1 VAFEQLSG
9 NPVGLDPVTLEAH
22 VQRARSRLFID
33 LVNLERYT
41 AAKEITGSQP
51 LPIVQPMTPD
61 GTSAAFAWGLY
72 LLNEEGEFATASA
85 VLARACQAAAAIL
98 SSHPY
103 DHETALLFREAE
115 IARLL
120 ALARHDPPQALV
132 AFEQLSG
139 NPVGLDPVT
148 LEAHVQRAR
157 SRLFIDLVNLGHYF
171 VAEEVVRSHDPA
183 GERLTSDDLAA
194 AFAYGVY
201 LLNHKSE
208 FSAAS
213 AIFGQVWET
222 AHASATG
229 HGLLWPA
236 RFHQALASW
245 YDGDREAVRLI
256 AEEISAPPPDLP
268 PVPDEYQQRLS
279 ELVAPPPLVSS

>member
-1 VAFEQLSG
+1 
-9 NPVGLDPVTLEAH
+9 LEAH
-22 VQRARSRLFID
+22 LQRARSRLFID

-41 AAKEITGSQP
+41 AARELIGSQQ
-51 LPIVQPMTPD
+51 LPIAEPMTAD

-72 LLNEEGEFATASA
+72 LLNDQGEFAAAIA
-85 VLARACQAAAAIL
+85 VLARVRQAAVATL
-98 SSHPY
+98 SSHP
-103 DHETALLFREAE
+103 DDRETTRLFREAE
-115 IARLL
+115 IAWLA
-120 ALARHDPPQALV
+120 ALARHDPSQAVV

-139 NPVGLDPVT
+139 NPGGLDPAT
-148 LEAHVQRAR
+148 LEAHLQRAR
-157 SRLFIDLVNLGHYF
+157 SRLFIDLVNLGHYLA
-171 VAEEVVRSHDPA
+171 AEVVVRSHDAPVR
-183 GERLTSDDLAA
+183 ERLTSDDLAA

-201 LLNHKSE
+201 LLNYKSE

-213 AIFGQVWET
+213 AVFGQVWEI

-245 YDGDREAVRLI
+245 YQGDREAAKLI

-268 PVPDEYQQRLS
+268 PVPCEYQQRLS
-279 ELVAPPPLVSS
+279 ELVAPPP